1 MFQFPHLPPARR
13 RVPGKAWRVAPFGN
27 PGVITSDRPLPR
39 AYRSYSTPF
48 IGSRRQGIHRA
59 PVVACPLRTTPPHI
73 PPPPG
78 RPGQG
83 SPIHSKLVLL
93 VTLCSSLFGCSGA
106 RPPHRAASI
115 YYPPAPPPVKGGER
129 ADRGGDGG
137 ARTPDLRRAKA
148 ALSQSELRP
157 PECDGWAFVE
167 SNHGPRS
174 YQDRALTD

>member
-13 RVPGKAWRVAPFGN
+13 RVPGKAWRVAPFGY
-27 PGVITSDRPLPR
+27 PGVIASDRPLPR

-106 RPPHRAASI
+106 GRPIARPRYITPRPRPLSRAADGPI
-115 YYPPAPPPVKGGER
+115 G
-129 ADRGGDGG
+129 GGDGG

-157 PECDGWAFVE
+157 RDAMG
-167 SNHGPRS
+167 GRS
-174 YQDRALTD
+174 WNRTTDLGLIRTAL